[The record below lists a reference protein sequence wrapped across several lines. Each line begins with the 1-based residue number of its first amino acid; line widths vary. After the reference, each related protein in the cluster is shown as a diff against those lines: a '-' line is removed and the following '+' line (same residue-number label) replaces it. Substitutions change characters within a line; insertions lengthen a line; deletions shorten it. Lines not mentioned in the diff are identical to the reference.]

1 MNWVPML
8 SSLSSAGLVFVFLE
22 LSHYQLSQYKLSVS
36 VSLTISLITK
46 YRPITPLVLLSP
58 CSLQT
63 PCWVEMK
70 MKNISCH
77 PHLLHYQGLFHVNV
91 PHSQEN
97 ILSVRSRAETLM
109 YLGISKNYVLFYQM
123 LIRWVRCFENLLH
136 FGESMHSEQTTDI
149 FPAICLKS
157 YQRFC
162 SLQHFCC
169 VHWLIDD
176 KVGFIIII
184 PLNRL
189 IVGALDNLLVFP
201 RQVKDWA
208 VWHHDVFVILIL
220 TWYTD
225 KPTIK

>member
-63 PCWVEMK
+63 PCWK
-70 MKNISCH
+70 WRWRTF
-77 PHLLHYQGLFHVNV
+77 PA
-91 PHSQEN
+91 
-97 ILSVRSRAETLM
+97 ILIFSITKAYFMWM
-109 YLGISKNYVLFYQM
+109 YLTPRKIFSVLGHVQRH
-123 LIRWVRCFENLLH
+123 LCTLLLVKTASSSTRYSSGGWGVLKTCCT
-136 FGESMHSEQTTDI
+136 FGESMHSEQTTDV

-162 SLQHFCC
+162 SLQHFCY

-189 IVGALDNLLVFP
+189 IVDALDNLLVFP